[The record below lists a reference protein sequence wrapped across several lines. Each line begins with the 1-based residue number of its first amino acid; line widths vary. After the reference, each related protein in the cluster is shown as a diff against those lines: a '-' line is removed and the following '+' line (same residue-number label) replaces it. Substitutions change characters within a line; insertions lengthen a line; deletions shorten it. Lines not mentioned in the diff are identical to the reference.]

1 MKRYLNR
8 LGAAAGGGVTLA
20 HNLIVSRRH
29 SPMPAQQGAVAVYRG
44 MAADEY
50 AQVLA
55 LYADFH
61 RGRRPDW
68 LKRALCRFAGDRLVL
83 VAVLEEQAGPRVVG
97 MDLFYAT
104 PRDRREGTIHEGFIG
119 VHPEVAGRGVATAL
133 RGAAIAHFAA
143 QGYRGIST
151 RISLDNPA
159 SLASAARQGFM
170 PRERYR
176 DPATGCE
183 RQYLVRWLRDA
194 Y

>member
-1 MKRYLNR
+1 MTRHLRR
-8 LGAAAGGGVTLA
+8 LGAAAGGGLTLA
-20 HNLIVSRRH
+20 HNLLAARRH
-29 SPMPAQQGAVAVYRG
+29 TAMPSQLGAMALIRG
-44 MAADEY
+44 MTPDEY
-50 AQVLA
+50 DQVLT
-55 LYADFH
+55 LYADIH

-68 LKRALCRFAGDRLVL
+68 LKRALCRLAGDRLVM
-83 VAVLEEQAGPRVVG
+83 VAVVGKAGCPRVVG
-97 MDLFYAT
+97 MDLFYVT

-119 VHPEVAGRGVATAL
+119 VHPDMAGRGVGTAL

-159 SLASAARQGFM
+159 SLASATKQGFV

-176 DPATGCE
+176 DPATGDE

-194 Y
+194 N